1 MKFINRDN
9 INNYL
14 SSRIPTLLI
23 IFIMIN
29 IISDIPSE
37 NIISDILSHFQIQY
51 LFICLFFILFTSYLL
66 FINKKFL
73 IYLFLAI
80 TVLGI
85 KIFNI
90 SPTYP
95 TNTFHVNNS
104 QAIKIGLFN
113 VLTSNTNY
121 QGLINEIEK
130 QNPDIVILQEI
141 DDLWITHLK
150 PLNNKY
156 KYNIRHI
163 RYDNFG
169 IAMFSKL
176 PIINYQIEKWTGYE
190 IPVIKAKL
198 KLENKD
204 ILLYAIHTLPPISN
218 EYIKTRNDMLKKIN
232 TISNSNKKKILIAGD
247 LNTTIYSHAYKK
259 YISNSNLYDIQ
270 TNLNNIQGTWNTKHP
285 NFMRISLDH
294 VLVSKDIK
302 GTDFNIGKD
311 FGSDHL
317 PIFVKIMP

>member
-1 MKFINRDN
+1 MEFINKEN

-51 LFICLFFILFTSYLL
+51 LFISLFFILLTSYLSL
-66 FINKKFL
+66 INKKFL
-73 IYLFLAI
+73 IYLFLSI
-80 TVLGI
+80 TILGI

-90 SPTYP
+90 SPINF
-95 TNTFHVNNS
+95 TNIPNTNNS

-121 QGLINEIEK
+121 QGLINETEE
-130 QNPDIVILQEI
+130 QNPDIIILQEI
-141 DDLWITHLK
+141 DDLWINNLK
-150 PLNNKY
+150 PLNKKY
-156 KYNIRHI
+156 KYNIKHI

-176 PIINYQIEKWTGYE
+176 PIIDYQIEKWTGYE

-198 KLENKD
+198 KLKNKD
-204 ILLYAIHTLPPISN
+204 ILLYAIHTLPPVSN
-218 EYIKTRNDMLKKIN
+218 EYLKTRNEMLKEIN
-232 TISNSNKKKILIAGD
+232 TISNSNKEKIIIAGD
-247 LNTTIYSHAYKK
+247 LNTTRYSHAYKK
-259 YISNSNLYDIQ
+259 YILNSNLYDIQ
-270 TNLNNIQGTWNTKHP
+270 TNSNNIHGTWNAKHP
-285 NFMRISLDH
+285 SFMRISLDH
-294 VLVSKDIK
+294 VLVSKDIN

>member
-1 MKFINRDN
+1 MKFISKEN

-14 SSRIPTLLI
+14 NTRIPTLLI

-51 LFICLFFILFTSYLL
+51 LFISLFFILLTSYLSL
-66 FINKKFL
+66 INKKFL
-73 IYLFLAI
+73 IYLFLSI
-80 TVLGI
+80 TILGI

-90 SPTYP
+90 SPINF
-95 TNTFHVNNS
+95 TNIPNTNNS

-121 QGLINEIEK
+121 QGLINETEE
-130 QNPDIVILQEI
+130 QNPDIIILQEI
-141 DDLWITHLK
+141 DDLWINNLK
-150 PLNNKY
+150 PLNKKY
-156 KYNIRHI
+156 KYNIKHI

-176 PIINYQIEKWTGYE
+176 PIIDYQIEKWTGYE

-198 KLENKD
+198 KLKNKD
-204 ILLYAIHTLPPISN
+204 ILLYAIHTLPPVSN
-218 EYIKTRNDMLKKIN
+218 EYLKTRNEMLKEIN
-232 TISNSNKKKILIAGD
+232 TISNSNKEKIIIAGD
-247 LNTTIYSHAYKK
+247 LNTTRYSHAYKK
-259 YISNSNLYDIQ
+259 YILNSNLYDIQ
-270 TNLNNIQGTWNTKHP
+270 TNSNNIHGTWNAKHP
-285 NFMRISLDH
+285 SFMRISLDH

-302 GTDFNIGKD
+302 GTDFNIGKG